1 MTTAVFDM
9 DFIKYEAGYVAEDRS
24 ILVTEKKSGDQYT
37 FKNRTEFWGASRKH
51 NGGWL
56 FDKNKCRLSPL
67 TENDFTIED
76 VQTSKGMRVAKQ
88 VVRTRIET
96 ILDKLG
102 TQNYYGYVGQGESFR
117 VERSTILKYKGNREN
132 ILRPVLLDE
141 ISSFILREFP
151 VEVITFVE
159 ADDVCVWDTYHKTD
173 KVLVGVDKDYCGCE
187 VNLFNPDKM
196 DVPQLIK
203 GVGRLWIDDKKEVRG
218 DGFKWL
224 CHQVM
229 SGDGSDN
236 YHANSACPETR
247 WGYKSSYNILGP
259 AKTYQECVEALVAG
273 YKQLYPE
280 PKKIIGWG
288 GDEIEVDWLYVVSEN
303 WDLARM
309 LRWDGD
315 SLTFTDVLDKL
326 HIDYK

>member
-56 FDKNKCRLSPL
+56 FDKNKGRLSPL
-67 TENDFTIED
+67 TEDDFTIED
-76 VQTSKGMRVAKQ
+76 VQTPKGMRVAKN
-88 VVRTRIET
+88 VVQSRIEG
-96 ILDKLG
+96 ILHKLG
-102 TQNYYGYVGQGESFR
+102 TTSYYGYIGQGDSFR
-117 VERSTILKYKGNREN
+117 VERSTILKYKGTRDGTV
-132 ILRPVLLDE
+132 RPLLIDE
-141 ISSFILREFP
+141 ITSYMLRTFP
-151 VEVITFVE
+151 IEVVRDIE
-159 ADDVCVWDTYHKTD
+159 ADDQVTIDCYHNKD
-173 KVLVGVDKDYCGCE
+173 QVLVGVDKDYCGCE

-196 DVPQLIK
+196 DVPRLIK

-224 CHQVM
+224 CHQVL
-229 SGDGSDN
+229 SGDSSDN

-247 WGYKSSYNILGP
+247 WGYKSSYNLLGP
-259 AKTYQECVEALVAG
+259 AKTYQECLEAVITG

-280 PKKIIGWG
+280 PKKVIGWG
-288 GDEIEVDWLYVVSEN
+288 GDELEVDWLYVASEN

-309 LRWDGD
+309 LRWEGD
-315 SLTFTDVLDKL
+315 VLTFTDVIDKMK
-326 HIDYK
+326 ISY